1 MPTQQEWEWL
11 ALGSEYQAAVA
22 IQQLL
27 QEGKSMEASEGL
39 YVLIEL
45 MGKSKRLAMRSQVIR
60 LMAHVIKW
68 KCQPEKRSSS
78 WATTINSARMEI
90 EDLQEE
96 MPSLNRNY
104 IESVWDKCFKSAM
117 KQAVVEMGK
126 KCQLASLTWAEVF
139 EESYS
144 LLEEDDEDIDEN

>member
-1 MPTQQEWEWL
+1 MPTKQEWEWL

-22 IQQLL
+22 IGQLL

-90 EDLQEE
+90 EDIQEE

-117 KQAVVEMGK
+117 KQAVLEMGR
-126 KCQLASLTWAEVF
+126 KCQLASLTWEEVF

-144 LLEEDDEDIDEN
+144 LLEDGEEIDEN

>member
-11 ALGSEYQAAVA
+11 AINSHYQTATAV
-22 IQQLL
+22 QQLL
-27 QEGKSMEASEGL
+27 REGKSMEASEGL
-39 YVLIEL
+39 DALIE
-45 MGKSKRLAMRSQVIR
+45 AMARTERHALRSQLVR

-78 WATTINSARMEI
+78 WAITINSARMEI
-90 EDLQEE
+90 EDIREE
-96 MPSLNRNY
+96 MPSLNRNF

-117 KQAVVEMGK
+117 KQAVLEMGR
-126 KCQLASLTWAEVF
+126 KCQLASLTWEEVF

-144 LLEEDDEDIDEN
+144 LLEDNEEIDED

>member
-1 MPTQQEWEWL
+1 
-11 ALGSEYQAAVA
+11 
-22 IQQLL
+22 
-27 QEGKSMEASEGL
+27 MEASEGL